1 MSSRKKRTFFDLFE
15 EIRSEIDR
23 MMEEF
28 TEAMLPEA
36 PMYDVAKKELQPLT
50 NVQETEENLIVTI
63 DLPCVRKED
72 IKLHITKDSLK
83 LEAPTRQCIQFGPW
97 GPFQRQ
103 VEFEVFRKILKLPTP
118 VEAKKA
124 KARFQGGILEVIIPK
139 KVLGFEIPVE

>member
-1 MSSRKKRTFFDLFE
+1 MSTRKRRSFFDLFD

-23 MMEEF
+23 MMKEF
-28 TEAMLPEA
+28 TEAMLPET
-36 PMYDVAKKELQPLT
+36 PMYDVTKKELQPLT
-50 NVQETEENLIVTI
+50 NIQETEENVIVTI

-83 LEAPTRQCIQFGPW
+83 VEAPTRQCIQFEPW

-103 VEFEVFRKILKLPTP
+103 VEFEVFRKILKLPTT

-124 KARFQGGILEVIIPK
+124 RARFQGGILEVTIPK
-139 KVLGFEIPVE
+139 KTVGFEVPIE